1 MNYINEQRGGHCVEI
16 KFDGD
21 LAFVD
26 GYKFRKDKK
35 TGYYLSTCKIGTS
48 RIRLHRYMWMKYHGE
63 IPKGFEVHHK
73 DGNKD
78 NNEIDNLELM
88 TKKKHLDWHAEN
100 IPDELMVK
108 LKENLEKAR
117 EKAVE
122 WHKSEE
128 AKEFHRQL
136 GKKVWEDRK
145 PKIFTCKHCGN
156 KFESLKLGGAKFCSP
171 TCRTAFR
178 VKSGVDDEIREC
190 VVCGSKFRVNKYRK
204 KATCSR
210 SCASKLIHINRNRS
224 S

>member
-1 MNYINEQRGGHCVEI
+1 MGVKY
-16 KFDGD
+16 DGD

-35 TGYYLSTCKIGTS
+35 TGYYLSTRKIGTS
-48 RIRLHRYMWMKYHGE
+48 RVRLHRYMWMKYHGD

-78 NNEIDNLELM
+78 NNEIENLELL
-88 TKKKHLDWHAEN
+88 TKSDHLAWHAEN
-100 IPDELMVK
+100 IPDDLLEKWRV
-108 LKENLEKAR
+108 NLEEKAR
-117 EKAVE
+117 PKAIE

-128 AKEFHRQL
+128 GRRWRSEMAKKAAKEAGYRTT
-136 GKKVWEDRK
+136 
-145 PKIFTCKHCGN
+145 TCKHCGK
-156 KFESLKLGGAKFCSP
+156 KFKEKAFGRKRQFCSP
-171 TCRTAFR
+171 TCITAFR

>member
-1 MNYINEQRGGHCVEI
+1 MDVKY
-16 KFDGD
+16 DGD

-35 TGYYLSTCKIGTS
+35 TGYYLSTRKIGTS
-48 RIRLHRYMWMKYHGE
+48 RIRLHRYMWMKYHGD

-78 NNEIDNLELM
+78 NNEIDNLELL
-88 TKKKHLDWHAEN
+88 TKSDHLAWHAEN
-100 IPDELMVK
+100 IPDDLLEKWRV
-108 LKENLEKAR
+108 NLEKKAR
-117 EKAVE
+117 PKAIE
-122 WHKSEE
+122 WHKSE
-128 AKEFHRQL
+128 KGREFHKKIAKKAWENRKPRTYTCKNC
-136 GKKVWEDRK
+136 GKKFK
-145 PKIFTCKHCGN
+145 
-156 KFESLKLGGAKFCSP
+156 SLKYGNVKYCSP
-171 TCRTAFR
+171 TCQTAFR

-204 KATCSR
+204 KETCSR